1 MDRRTFLGLGASSA
15 LLEAMPGCV
24 PAARPALAPPGPPAG
39 ATVAPGQHPELE
51 EASIAT
57 LAARLGRREITAVGL
72 VEAYLARIEAI
83 DRAGPTLRSVLE
95 TNPDALAIAAR
106 LDDERRAGRV
116 RGPLHGVPVLV
127 KDNIDSGDR
136 MQTTAGSLALAGAPA
151 PKDAH
156 LIQRLRAS
164 GAVLLGKTNLSEWAN
179 IRDSHSVSGWS
190 ARGGLTRN
198 PYALDRNT
206 SGSSSGSAAA
216 TAASLCAAAVGTETN
231 GSIMSP
237 SQIQGLVGIKP
248 TVGLVSRAGVIPIS
262 HTQDTAGPMA
272 RTVADAALLLSAI
285 AGVDRANPATAG
297 ARVTADYAVG
307 LSPQGARG
315 MRVGVIR
322 PDWMGPSVKPAFEAA
337 IETLKGLGAAVVDV
351 EAPKPP
357 PDAEAAELTILLYE
371 LKANLDRYLA
381 GRAHPSVRS
390 LQDVVRFN
398 AEHAG
403 EELSAFGQDLFEKA
417 AAKGSLDTPEYTRAL
432 ALWHRASRDEGID
445 ALLGTHQLHALVTPT
460 GGPAWLTDFVNGDAF
475 TGAGYEL
482 AAIAGYPSV
491 TVPCGA
497 SRGLPVGVCFMG
509 TAWSEGTLLSLA
521 FAYEQASRKRLAPTY
536 AASTSRGVGGG

>member
-1 MDRRTFLGLGASSA
+1 VA
-15 LLEAMPGCV
+15 
-24 PAARPALAPPGPPAG
+24 PAAPPPAPVV
-39 ATVAPGQHPELE
+39 VAHGQHPELE
-51 EASIAT
+51 EATIAT
-57 LAARLGRREITAVGL
+57 LAARMGRRESSAVAL

-83 DRAGPTLRSVLE
+83 DRAGPTLRSILE

-116 RGPLHGVPVLV
+116 RGPLHGIPVLV
-127 KDNIDSGDR
+127 KDNIDTGDR

-156 LIQRLRAS
+156 LVQRLRAA

-216 TAASLCAAAVGTETN
+216 TAASLCAAAVGSETN

-272 RTVADAALLLSAI
+272 RTVTDAALLLSAL
-285 AGVDRANPATAG
+285 AGVDRADPATAG
-297 ARVTADYAVG
+297 IRGATDYAAALG
-307 LSPQGARG
+307 PPGARG
-315 MRVGVIR
+315 MRVGVLR
-322 PDWMGPSVKPAFEAA
+322 PGWMGPSVKPAFEAA
-337 IETLKGLGAAVVDV
+337 VETLKSLGVGVVDV
-351 EAPKPP
+351 DAPKPP
-357 PDAEAAELTILLYE
+357 PEGEDAELTILLYE
-371 LKANLDRYLA
+371 LRANLDRYLA
-381 GRAHPSVRS
+381 GRGHPAMRS

-398 AEHAG
+398 AEHAQQ
-403 EELSAFGQDLFEKA
+403 ELSAFGQDLFEKA

-432 ALWHRASRDEGID
+432 ALWRRASREEGID
-445 ALLGTHQLHALVTPT
+445 ALLGTRQLHALVTPT

-497 SRGLPVGVCFMG
+497 SRGLPVGICFMG
-509 TAWSEGTLLSLA
+509 TAWSEATLLTLA
-521 FAYEQASRKRLAPTY
+521 FAYEQASRQRKPPTY
-536 AASTSRGVGGG
+536 APSTSQGIS